1 MLRRLYDQ
9 VLRLAQ
15 GQQAEKW
22 LAAVSFT
29 ESSFFPIPPDAM
41 IVPMVLARPERAWR
55 IAAICTIAS
64 VIGGFFGYVIGYF
77 LFETIGRPIVNL
89 YGYQAAFDNFQ
100 HQFQEWGLWIILI
113 KGMTPIP
120 YKIVTIASGVAHFNL
135 LIFAAASLVTRGARF
150 FLVAALLKA
159 FGPPLRTFIE
169 RYLTWV
175 TTGFVV
181 LIVGGFVALKYV

>member
-1 MLRRLYDQ
+1 MLRRIYDR
-9 VLRLAQ
+9 VMLLAE
-15 GQQAEKW
+15 GPQAEKW
-22 LAAVSFT
+22 LALVSFT

-55 IAAICTIAS
+55 IAFICTIAS
-64 VIGGFFGYVIGYF
+64 VVGGFFGYAIGYF
-77 LFETIGRPIVNL
+77 LFETIGRPIVDL
-89 YGYQAAFDNFQ
+89 YGYQAAFDKFQ

-120 YKIVTIASGVAHFNL
+120 YKIVTIASGVAHFDL
-135 LIFAAASLVTRGARF
+135 LVFAAASLVTRAARF
-150 FLVAALLKA
+150 FLVAALLKI

-169 RYLTWV
+169 RYLTLV
-175 TTGFVV
+175 TTALLL